1 MDFLTLQMSVIA
13 VEIKQNYRVPVN
25 ELTHII
31 IVLYVAL
38 VEASS

>member
-13 VEIKQNYRVPVN
+13 VEMQNYRVPVN

-38 VEASS
+38 VEANS